1 MVDAKCRSCDHAAAA
16 GAYCSTRTADII
28 AKALNPFYGGKRKKG
43 ASWSYP
49 REVSAQ
55 RSLFW

>member
-43 ASWSYP
+43 ASMSCPSDVHAQP
-49 REVSAQ
+49 R
-55 RSLFW
+55 LFR